1 VVWNLGFEF
10 FPELFQRDRLEAP
23 AALGFERETKKRE
36 RVDAG
41 VFIRE
46 GDMSK
51 GLGFD
56 GVT

>member
-10 FPELFQRDRLEAP
+10 FPELFRRDRLEAL
-23 AALGFERETKKRE
+23 AALGFEKETKKRE
-36 RVDAG
+36 RADAG

-46 GDMSK
+46 GDVAK